1 MGKLRN
7 LTKVRGKPQ
16 IKIKPR
22 LLFISPAM
30 IWVEVLGAWER
41 LWLNVMLEIP
51 LTPLL
56 TAMGLFSP
64 SSLTNQGSLA
74 ECFGFV
80 MVLAVQHG
88 LLF

>member
-7 LTKVRGKPQ
+7 FTKVQRKPQ

-22 LLFISPAM
+22 PLSISPAM
-30 IWVEVLGAWER
+30 NWGEVLGAWEH
-41 LWLNVMLEIP
+41 LWPNMVLETP

-56 TAMGLFSP
+56 TAMGLFGH
-64 SSLTNQGSLA
+64 SSLTDQGSLA
-74 ECFGFV
+74 EPFRFI
-80 MVLAVQHG
+80 MVLAVQHC